1 MSRRHD
7 RQRRA
12 ARAARRAHEQ
22 RDLHPTPEPFDSER
36 AFAKWRSILSTLTTR
51 GFDSPPFEHLVF
63 GPVVHVDLHGNDPP
77 AELHDKTLAEVVRLS
92 KQQPPS

>member
-1 MSRRHD
+1 VSRRHD

-12 ARAARRAHEQ
+12 ARREREPL
-22 RDLHPTPEPFDSER
+22 DIHPAPEPFDSER